1 MSKPERNKKWI
12 NIGKNIMAIKE
23 ANGMTNEEF
32 SDFLEGRI
40 SANKLSKATSGLVQF
55 TDSELFWLSLYTGI
69 DEEDIANQDSK
80 AFIEAHNLYKNSMT
94 FQNKKS
100 IEQMAS
106 NNEMS
111 AAFLARLEV
120 FNVSFPIVSDKK
132 ALEEK
137 NFKKAMSLIG
147 KIDFF
152 EKEKLDEIIC
162 LFKNSA
168 QEKGIEAAYANIL
181 SLLGVYYT
189 LQSLG
194 MSKYELLDLLQK
206 KPSSELDITKLI
218 RESSKPDLARKQ
230 KEKFFEEYGELFDL
244 CFDEL
249 FESKKYKDFADYF
262 WYVKYSYQIINPKEF
277 QLTTEEICLIAEH
290 LLLFLA
296 LKGNKYAKKC
306 IEIFDK
312 NL

>member
-1 MSKPERNKKWI
+1 MSKPKRNKKWI

-120 FNVSFPIVSDKK
+120 FDVSFPIVSDKK

-181 SLLGVYYT
+181 SLLGVYFA

-194 MSKYELLDLLQK
+194 MSKYELLDSLQK
-206 KPSSELDITKLI
+206 KPSSELDIIKLI

-230 KEKFFEEYGELFDL
+230 K
-244 CFDEL
+244 
-249 FESKKYKDFADYF
+249 
-262 WYVKYSYQIINPKEF
+262 
-277 QLTTEEICLIAEH
+277 
-290 LLLFLA
+290 
-296 LKGNKYAKKC
+296 
-306 IEIFDK
+306 
-312 NL
+312 